1 MGEDQGL
8 LIAPLVGQAGNPD
21 QPCRFVLSEALQPLG
36 DAQRLFVAVLPA
48 AGQRQFRQFAYQWS
62 VHVQIFCRMPCIRS
76 RSARVTVELML

>member
-21 QPCRFVLSEALQPLG
+21 QPCRFVLSEALQLLG

-48 AGQRQFRQFAYQWS
+48 AGQRQFRQFAYQ
-62 VHVQIFCRMPCIRS
+62 
-76 RSARVTVELML
+76 

>member
-48 AGQRQFRQFAYQWS
+48 AGQRQFLREGEKYLGGG
-62 VHVQIFCRMPCIRS
+62 
-76 RSARVTVELML
+76 ARKIEI